1 MSVANSV
8 VTERKLVGYDNFKRF
23 NPNSDKF
30 EMLCFHHVEFYCSDS
45 TNVSRRFSYAL
56 GMPIVAISN
65 SSTGNSLYCST
76 VIKSNDL
83 CFVFTAP
90 YGISFTK
97 KKQDESTSPH
107 PEYSAEAAHT
117 FIYGTAVCRNRF
129 HSDIPLLIGYL
140 IFFRMNASIRSWTCC
155 ARDSDSRHECD

>member
-1 MSVANSV
+1 MSVTNSV
-8 VTERKLVGYDNFKRF
+8 ATERKLVGYDNFKRC

-65 SSTGNSLYCST
+65 SSSGNSLYCST

-90 YGISFTK
+90 YGVSFTK
-97 KKQDESTSPH
+97 KKQEGSTSPH
-107 PEYSAEAAHT
+107 PEFSAEIAHT
-117 FIYGTAVCRNRF
+117 FICGMAV
-129 HSDIPLLIGYL
+129 H
-140 IFFRMNASIRSWTCC
+140 
-155 ARDSDSRHECD
+155 RDNFPSMIL